1 MIYNPNLSTHV
12 QETLILMLTEA
23 IRSGSIARATWSI
36 IAGQAN
42 YFADYF
48 DPKAVNPAGAVVVLD
63 ADEDIEILPAG
74 NNGQPGAPRGKIAHP
89 DFTVVKNAPNDH
101 KPDSLSSQLT
111 L

>member
-1 MIYNPNLSTHV
+1 MTGAHDLVCVKPFEKRTTRRHTHV

-42 YFADYF
+42 YFADYY

-74 NNGQPGAPRGKIAHP
+74 NNGQPGAPRAKSRIP
-89 DFTVVKNAPNDH
+89 TSP
-101 KPDSLSSQLT
+101 S
-111 L
+111 